1 MGWDGRYSK
10 GGVIINLVTI
20 GQNRWRE
27 WAIVTTL
34 EFFMEQ
40 RGSIGGRL
48 CLGSALGSN
57 AGMTVGPALGLFM
70 GPTDVIWYGPG
81 EGNQYGI
88 NMGVDEENILGRNKG
103 RGGWSNTGL
112 WPIYTSCDFLE

>member
-1 MGWDGRYSK
+1 MLFWGGGWEDRKNNGLHDALPISMG
-10 GGVIINLVTI
+10 
-20 GQNRWRE
+20 
-27 WAIVTTL
+27 
-34 EFFMEQ
+34 
-40 RGSIGGRL
+40 L
-48 CLGSALGSN
+48 CVGLALGSN
-57 AGMTVGPALGLFM
+57 TGMNVGPALGLFM